1 MNEKEKETML
11 FSCWE
16 HQKPSTYLTGC
27 L

>member
-16 HQKPSTYLTGC
+16 YQKPSTYLTGC